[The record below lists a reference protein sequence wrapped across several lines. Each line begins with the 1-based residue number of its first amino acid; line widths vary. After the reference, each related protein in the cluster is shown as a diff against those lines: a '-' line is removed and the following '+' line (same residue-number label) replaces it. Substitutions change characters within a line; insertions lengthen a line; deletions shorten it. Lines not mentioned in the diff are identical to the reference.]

1 MEKKVVHRGG
11 FSATLLSGDSITIPT
26 GWWHAA
32 YNNEV
37 TVSLNNLEVTSWD
50 LPEILYWGL
59 AFQLD
64 WLNLPYERDPE
75 RKRRLAWAKGSF
87 NIGPGLTELLAYAS
101 REVFPG
107 QGFIRSLSFDRW
119 AVQQED
125 MGTQQ
130 VLAAP
135 KYEDITLVQRQG
147 AWLAVLV
154 KALSAHSRIA
164 TATLDSQG
172 EKRHLQGWSKR
183 FVLTVSDWVRKRMKP
198 VDGSSGGDTGKSGK
212 RKSVGVEAS
221 KTGKKGRKSRK
232 GK

>member
-1 MEKKVVHRGG
+1 MGNKVMERRG
-11 FSATLLSGDSITIPT
+11 FSVTLLSGESVTIPT

-37 TVSLNNLEVTSWD
+37 TVSVNNFEVTSWD
-50 LPEILYWGL
+50 LPEVLYWGL
-59 AFQLD
+59 TFQLD
-64 WLNLPYERDPE
+64 WLNLCRENDEE

-87 NIGPGLTELLAYAS
+87 NIGPGLTDLLAYAS

-107 QGFIRSLSFDRW
+107 QGFKRGQSCDRW
-119 AVQQED
+119 TVQEED
-125 MGTQQ
+125 TGTN

-135 KYEDITLVQRQG
+135 LYEDINLVQRQG

-154 KALSAHSRIA
+154 KALSAHSRIGPS
-164 TATLDSQG
+164 TKDYLG

-183 FVLTVSDWVRKRMKP
+183 FVLAVSDWIRKRMKP
-198 VDGSSGGDTGKSGK
+198 VHAISGGDTGRSGK
-212 RKSVGVEAS
+212 RKSGGVEAG
-221 KTGKKGRKSRK
+221 KKGKKGRK